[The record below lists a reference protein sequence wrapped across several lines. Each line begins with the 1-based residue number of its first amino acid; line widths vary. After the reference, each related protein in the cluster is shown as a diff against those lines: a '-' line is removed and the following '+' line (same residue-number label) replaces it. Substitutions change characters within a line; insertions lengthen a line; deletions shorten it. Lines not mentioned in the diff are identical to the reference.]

1 MIDAANNNMNEK
13 IWDNTLTLLES
24 SVSKPIFDTWMKHTS
39 LALYSG
45 EHIIIKVRNDFEK
58 HMLEN
63 QQFNVI
69 KNCLES
75 VLNHPVK
82 IKFVTPQEQEK
93 AIEQLFQQ
101 QGYTKEDFQTEDTGF
116 VPQFQNTPSA
126 PEPKYTE
133 AVSNYDNF
141 SNTIHLNSKYTF
153 DSFVVGN
160 SNLMTHAACVGVAD
174 NIIKEKE
181 RRIYNPLFI
190 YGGAGLGKTHLMHA
204 IGNHILAR
212 KPETK
217 IAYISSEKFTNELID
232 SIKDGSTKNFREKYR
247 NVDVL
252 LIDDIQFLSNKEST
266 QEEFFHT
273 FNTLYDANKQIII
286 SSDRLP
292 NEIPKLEERLR
303 TRFSMGLTTDIQPPD
318 YETRIAILRKKA
330 QADNLQIPDDVFDY
344 IAEHIQSNI
353 RELEGVLVRLSAYSN
368 LSHRNIDLALTKDCL
383 QGLITPNEPVIIT
396 GELILK
402 KVAEYYKIRVE
413 DFTSK
418 KRTKQIAY
426 PRQIAMYLCREMTS
440 LSLPKIGELFGGRD
454 HSTVIHACEKIAE
467 ELRTDQTLQITV
479 SKIKNSLTNNA

>member
-1 MIDAANNNMNEK
+1 MIDTANNNMNEK
-13 IWDNTLTLLES
+13 IWDNTLVLLES
-24 SVSKPIFDTWMKHTS
+24 SVSKPIFDTWIKHAS
-39 LALYSG
+39 LILYSG

-63 QQFNVI
+63 QHFTLI

-82 IKFVTPQEQEK
+82 IKFVTPQEQEE

-101 QGYTKEDFQTEDTGF
+101 QGYTKEDFQTEDTANIQMAQP
-116 VPQFQNTPSA
+116 VTSMSESQQNTP
-126 PEPKYTE
+126 
-133 AVSNYDNF
+133 NIIYDIF
-141 SNTIHLNSKYTF
+141 GNTINLNSKYTF

-160 SNLMTHAACVGVAD
+160 SNLMTHAACIGVAD
-174 NIIKEKE
+174 NIVKERD

-204 IGNHILAR
+204 IGNHILSK
-212 KPETK
+212 KPDTK

-344 IAEHIQSNI
+344 IAEHIHSNI
-353 RELEGVLVRLSAYSN
+353 RELEGVLVRLSAFSN
-368 LSHRNIDLALTKDCL
+368 LSHRNIDLTLTKECL
-383 QGLITPNEPVIIT
+383 QGLITQNEPVIIT

-426 PRQIAMYLCREMTS
+426 PRQIAMYLCREMTN

-454 HSTVIHACEKIAE
+454 HSTVIHACEKIAD
-467 ELRTDQTLQITV
+467 ELRTDHTLQVTV
-479 SKIKNSLTNNA
+479 SKIKSSLTANS